1 MSKSLIPGLH
11 RYDSIEATG
20 FDMGQIGSL
29 VVNVGHLQL
38 NNRKY
43 MSFVGNWDT
52 VSLNGKV
59 PAKNWH
65 PEGRHKH
72 TNVLRYGPIGIFVLN
87 EANVQARV
95 RTFNGVKLGD
105 DLAVNATYT
114 DSTSASINYLS
125 LTTGMY
131 WGNFDQISLWKPA
144 SGNYVVKIIIGKWK

>member
-11 RYDSIEATG
+11 RYNSIEATG

-29 VVNVGHLQL
+29 IVNVGHLQIS
-38 NNRKY
+38 NRKY

-52 VSLNGKV
+52 VALNGKM

-65 PEGRHKH
+65 KEGRHKH

-87 EANVQARV
+87 EANVMARV

-105 DLAVNATYT
+105 DLAVNGTYA
-114 DSTSASINYLS
+114 DSTTSPLNYLS
-125 LTTGMY
+125 LVKGMY

-144 SGNYVVKIIIGKWK
+144 SGDYQIKIIIGKWK